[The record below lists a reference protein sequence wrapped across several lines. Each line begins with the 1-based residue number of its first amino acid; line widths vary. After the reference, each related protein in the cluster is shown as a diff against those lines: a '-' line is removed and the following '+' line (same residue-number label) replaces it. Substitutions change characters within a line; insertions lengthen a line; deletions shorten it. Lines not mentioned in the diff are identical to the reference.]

1 MLYWYEHNYPFN
13 FLFDLSNVL
22 SIVLITLLI
31 CKYFKISG
39 NFKIL
44 CLMSCFTPFLFNGFL
59 FEWTMFPDQTKYLHS
74 TALCR
79 TGNCPVYLD
88 NIPLSVQNIIYTLVP
103 IPFIE
108 GFKSV
113 AFINRLILI
122 SFAIYLYVKKFNKEF
137 ILLLFFLPSMIL
149 YSSVSIRDSFTVIVA
164 LLMMNFYFD
173 KKYYYAFFVFII
185 FYLIK
190 PPNAFFIGTILIFHQ
205 FIFINKNKKLNNFV
219 RNFKYLFYVMLFLA
233 FYFYIDVFL
242 DFLNHR
248 RLGFYDENFRPAG
261 SSLIYNDG
269 LDVISLK
276 NIIGIYLESIF
287 NFLTSPIKDITSSF
301 GLILIMDTILLYV
314 ITVYFFLKI
323 YNKDEILFSFWF
335 GSLIFLISIY
345 AILIFNDGTIHRYK
359 MSIFIAIIFGI
370 VKSARLKSE

>member
-1 MLYWYEHNYPFN
+1 
-13 FLFDLSNVL
+13 
-22 SIVLITLLI
+22 
-31 CKYFKISG
+31 
-39 NFKIL
+39 
-44 CLMSCFTPFLFNGFL
+44 
-59 FEWTMFPDQTKYLHS
+59 
-74 TALCR
+74 
-79 TGNCPVYLD
+79 
-88 NIPLSVQNIIYTLVP
+88 
-103 IPFIE
+103 
-108 GFKSV
+108 
-113 AFINRLILI
+113 
-122 SFAIYLYVKKFNKEF
+122 
-137 ILLLFFLPSMIL
+137 
-149 YSSVSIRDSFTVIVA
+149 
-164 LLMMNFYFD
+164 
-173 KKYYYAFFVFII
+173 
-185 FYLIK
+185 
-190 PPNAFFIGTILIFHQ
+190 
-205 FIFINKNKKLNNFV
+205 
-219 RNFKYLFYVMLFLA
+219 MLFLA

-359 MSIFIAIIFGI
+359 MSIFIPIIFGI